1 MKNCKSVLTAILVVA
16 GVLNSATLEAGNPQR
31 SGSAGAQELLINP
44 WARSSGW
51 AGANSAHIRGIE
63 STYLNIAGL
72 AFTEKTEV
80 VFSNTDWLS
89 GTDVTINSLGF
100 SQKVGETGVI
110 GVSIM
115 SVDYGDIEITTNDQP
130 EGGLGTFSP
139 TSLNFNLS
147 YAKKFTDNIFGG
159 VNVKLISQSI
169 NDLTATGLA
178 FDAGVQYVTGEDKH
192 IRFGI
197 AIRNVGPS
205 MSYSGDGI
213 AIRLDAPSGTFDQ
226 TFESRSQSFEI
237 PSNLNIGAA
246 YDFLFDKHRLTL
258 AGNFTSNSFS
268 KDQYSLGA
276 EYAFMKKFMVRS
288 GYMIEDNGDVDINT
302 TALTGFTAGFSI
314 EMPFKKGGKSTFAI
328 DYSYRDSDPFDGSHS
343 IGVRFNL

>member
-1 MKNCKSVLTAILVVA
+1 MKNCKSVLTAVLVVA
-16 GVLNSATLEAGNPQR
+16 GILNSAPVKAGNPQR
-31 SGSAGAQELLINP
+31 AGSSGAQELLINP
-44 WARSSGW
+44 WARSSGF
-51 AGANSAHIRGIE
+51 GSANSAHVKGIE
-63 STYLNIAGL
+63 STFLNIAGL
-72 AFTEKTEV
+72 AFTEKTEI
-80 VFSNTDWLS
+80 VFSNTNWLS
-89 GTDVTINSLGF
+89 GTDVSINTAGF
-100 SQKVGETGVI
+100 SQKVGETGVL

-130 EGGLGTFSP
+130 DGGLGTYSP

-147 YAKKFTDNIFGG
+147 YAKKFTDNIYGG

-178 FDAGVQYVTGEDKH
+178 FDAGVQYVTGEEKN

-197 AIRNVGPS
+197 AIRNVGPA
-205 MSYSGDGI
+205 MSFSGDGI
-213 AIRLDAPSGTFDQ
+213 AVRLDALSGSFDQ

-246 YDFLFDKHRLTL
+246 YDFLFENHRLTL

-276 EYAFMKKFMVRS
+276 EYAFMKKFMVRT
-288 GYMIEDNGDVDINT
+288 GYTIDDNGDVDINT
-302 TALTGFTAGFSI
+302 NALTGFAAGFSV
-314 EMPFKKGGKSTFAI
+314 ELPFKKGGTSTIAI

-343 IGVRFNL
+343 IGFRVNL